1 MGNYNDKNKV
11 NSGELLLDNAKDN
24 PEPSQV

>member
-11 NSGELLLDNAKDN
+11 NSGELLLGNAKDN